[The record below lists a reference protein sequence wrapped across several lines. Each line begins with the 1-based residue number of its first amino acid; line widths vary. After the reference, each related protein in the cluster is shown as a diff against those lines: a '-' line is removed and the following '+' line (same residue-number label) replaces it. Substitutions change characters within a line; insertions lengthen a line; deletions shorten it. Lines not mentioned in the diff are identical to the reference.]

1 MKAMEIQGVVRG
13 KKVIATNSDAA
24 QPCPDDRVNRE
35 FVAAM
40 PNQIRPL
47 GYKWSG
53 SCARLEPLPGTSF
66 MTGSG
71 GVRPFPSWS
80 LWAVYEY
87 GRPRLFY

>member
-1 MKAMEIQGVVRG
+1 MQDELTEDYRDMIYADTAAEIDKRRKAFLR
-13 KKVIATNSDAA
+13 
-24 QPCPDDRVNRE
+24 P
-35 FVAAM
+35 
-40 PNQIRPL
+40 PL